1 MERPTLQR
9 GQSLEDFAR
18 RQEAWIATWTLDDAL
33 SLLVDRQ
40 DEGPSEEKACEL
52 ICGAIERVREL
63 HSPDDSNPDYGTVCS
78 ECLGPDE
85 MQAPWPCATRAIT
98 DGVEQAPWPRWRGH
112 AAG

>member
-1 MERPTLQR
+1 M
-9 GQSLEDFAR
+9 SLG
-18 RQEAWIATWTLDDAL
+18 WDDAADVPEWSAL
-33 SLLVDRQ
+33 ESL
-40 DEGPSEEKACEL
+40 DEVRVV
-52 ICGAIERVREL
+52 IERVREL

>member
-1 MERPTLQR
+1 VDLEWNNPTDASEWSAL
-9 GQSLEDFAR
+9 
-18 RQEAWIATWTLDDAL
+18 DAL
-33 SLLVDRQ
+33 SEARVV
-40 DEGPSEEKACEL
+40 
-52 ICGAIERVREL
+52 IERVRDL
-63 HSPDDSNPDYGTVCS
+63 HSPDDSNSNYGTVCS